1 MKQIKQGFFFQN
13 NRRQLSKGQSL
24 LEFALV
30 IPIFLLLLFGIFEFG
45 RYLVAIITINT
56 ASREGARYGAGIGNS
71 NAGVPYYR
79 DCAGIT
85 NAATR
90 FGMFAGIDTVEIHY
104 DNGPDS
110 YTDWETLPTCST
122 TVKVGL
128 ADRIGVRVT
137 GEYTP
142 AILFTDMTIPL
153 ESISFRTLVTK
164 LDVRSTE
171 YPIATQTAEAT
182 ATWGAPTATE
192 AVPTATEIGA
202 TEEPTVEPTIEAT
215 LITDPCTAITVSNVT
230 GSSGTFQFEVAN
242 DNVIRAEFEEIY
254 ITFAQ
259 SNKNDYFKLLK
270 IEDISATPIVTMFLK
285 DDYVYSSS
293 VVNFTWLP
301 KTAFIDY
308 PDGSNIPIG
317 VEADQ
322 TVKVTFGFSK
332 SNMTWNSMRI
342 KFLLNNYY
350 TCTYTKTK

>member
-1 MKQIKQGFFFQN
+1 MKQMKQGFFFRN
-13 NRRQLSKGQSL
+13 NRRQLSKGQGL
-24 LEFALV
+24 VEFALV

-45 RYLVAIITINT
+45 RYLTAIITINT

-85 NAATR
+85 NAATQ
-90 FGMFAGIDTVEIHY
+90 FGMFAGIHTVEIHY

-110 YTDWETLPTCST
+110 YTDWDTLPTCSNT
-122 TVKVGL
+122 IKVGL

-142 AILFTDMTIPL
+142 VILFTEATIPL

-164 LDVRSTE
+164 LDIRSTE
-171 YPIATQTAEAT
+171 YPIATQTTEPT

-202 TEEPTVEPTIEAT
+202 TEEPTAEPTVEPTP
-215 LITDPCTAITVSNVT
+215 ITDPCTAITVSNIT
-230 GSSGTFQFEVAN
+230 GSGGLYQFEVAN

-259 SNKNDYFKLLK
+259 SNKTDYFQSLM
-270 IEDISATPIVTMFLK
+270 IEDISATPIVRMFLK
-285 DDYVYSSS
+285 NDYAYSKT

-308 PDGSNIPIG
+308 PEGSGIPIG

-322 TVKVTFGFSK
+322 TVKITFGFSK
-332 SNMTWNSMRI
+332 NNMTWNSMRI
-342 KFLLNNYY
+342 QFLLNDYY